1 MTMTTTIKYSFNYKT
16 TGASR
21 RTLLSIELARLE
33 CFFVDLIKEK
43 ISGFVSSTVVSF
55 TKGHAHMS
63 HDHSKRAL
71 HCMKRFSQAM
81 QVHNGRPKNG
91 SADSE
96 QYLGGTSRH
105 SNKIFVTRKSR
116 TLRVDAQGSA
126 GPASL
131 LAKAATLR
139 NAKKNQKV
147 SPCKRRT
154 PLISKMKV
162 SCTRSLHSIVLL
174 KPAALGNSS
183 FNRVMVVIALCCWS
197 CKGGHGATAAMFSEL
212 CRETLRK
219 AAVYYNSG
227 RTSASSSPPS
237 SPPPSPQRNSR
248 IVARDSR
255 RRMLESFR
263 LSPREWLSPQ
273 ENHGAVYEI
282 REKRQAHPT
291 NVSSRRTTS
300 GLESRDGRRLPY
312 VASVDLSTYSSSNYK
327 EQPYKKFYYQCH
339 RRGRSASPEMLRN
352 CYFED
357 RSPGSS
363 PEPDDSSGDE

>member
-1 MTMTTTIKYSFNYKT
+1 
-16 TGASR
+16 
-21 RTLLSIELARLE
+21 
-33 CFFVDLIKEK
+33 
-43 ISGFVSSTVVSF
+43 
-55 TKGHAHMS
+55 
-63 HDHSKRAL
+63 
-71 HCMKRFSQAM
+71 
-81 QVHNGRPKNG
+81 
-91 SADSE
+91 
-96 QYLGGTSRH
+96 
-105 SNKIFVTRKSR
+105 
-116 TLRVDAQGSA
+116 
-126 GPASL
+126 
-131 LAKAATLR
+131 
-139 NAKKNQKV
+139 
-147 SPCKRRT
+147 
-154 PLISKMKV
+154 
-162 SCTRSLHSIVLL
+162 
-174 KPAALGNSS
+174 
-183 FNRVMVVIALCCWS
+183 
-197 CKGGHGATAAMFSEL
+197 MFSEL

-248 IVARDSR
+248 IVAPETRDVGCSSR
-255 RRMLESFR
+255 SDYHLESGYLPKR
-263 LSPREWLSPQ
+263 TT
-273 ENHGAVYEI
+273 AVYEI

-363 PEPDDSSGDE
+363 PEPDDSSGDEGEESIKTGLLHLL